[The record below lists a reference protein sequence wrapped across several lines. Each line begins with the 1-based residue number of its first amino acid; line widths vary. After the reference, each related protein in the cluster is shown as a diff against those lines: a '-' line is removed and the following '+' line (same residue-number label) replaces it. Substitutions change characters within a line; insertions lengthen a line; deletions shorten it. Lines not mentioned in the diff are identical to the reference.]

1 MLDFSKWVD
10 MWDAYYARGIS
21 GGAVPGSAASICWNI
36 GFWMILFGL
45 LPLIILIIVFPVAYV
60 PAAKGISIFS
70 TVVLTMGLVLA
81 FTSLALPSH
90 TPRSS
95 RPTSLS
101 EQIIKTWNLD
111 DLGECRNGSQ
121 KLPKSRLK
129 DGDWKCIT
137 YTDNQRTELT
147 VHIKGNKVGL
157 YKTDGKALLAANR
170 KD

>member
-70 TVVLTMGLVLA
+70 TVVRTMGLVLA

-101 EQIIKTWNLD
+101 EQIIKTWNLE

-137 YTDNQRTELT
+137 YTDSQRTELT
-147 VHIKGNKVGL
+147 VHIKGDRLGL
-157 YKTDGKALLAANR
+157 YATNGKAKFKNGTY
-170 KD
+170 

>member
-1 MLDFSKWVD
+1 MLDFSKWVT
-10 MWDAYYARGIS
+10 MWDAYNS

-36 GFWMILFGL
+36 GLGLILFGL
-45 LPLIILIIVFPVAYV
+45 LLLIILPVAYD
-60 PAAKGISIFS
+60 PAAKGISIFF

-95 RPTSLS
+95 RPPSLS
-101 EQIIKTWNLD
+101 EQIMTIWNLD
-111 DLGECRNGSQ
+111 DLGECRNGGQ
-121 KLPKSRLK
+121 KMPESRLK
-129 DGDWKCIT
+129 DGDWKCVA
-137 YTDNQRTELT
+137 YTDSQRTELT

-157 YKTDGKALLAANR
+157 YEADGKALAANR

>member
-45 LPLIILIIVFPVAYV
+45 LPLIILIIVFPVAYA

-137 YTDNQRTELT
+137 YTDSQRTELT

-157 YKTDGKALLAANR
+157 YKADGKALLAANR